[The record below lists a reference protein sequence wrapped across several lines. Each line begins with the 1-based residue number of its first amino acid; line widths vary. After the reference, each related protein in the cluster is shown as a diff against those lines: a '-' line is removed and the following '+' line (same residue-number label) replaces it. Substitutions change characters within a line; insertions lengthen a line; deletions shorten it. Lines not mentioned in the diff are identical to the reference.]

1 MNDTPEPSVAP
12 VRRRRHRVRRLIL
25 ILILLIIIVPIAAA
39 VAAFLTFDPNAYKDR
54 IAAVV
59 KQATGRD
66 VTFAG
71 PLAVKLSWIPTVTA
85 RDVRLANIPGGSA
98 PDMARIDEIETRVA
112 LLPFLQHRIDIQN
125 LVLRGPSILLER
137 TADGRPNWLFQRQ
150 GSVQAGAAPSS
161 NLQVGTDQTGA
172 AWRVT
177 IDALEIT
184 DGHLIWK
191 DDRSGKTATLDLAH
205 ATLAAQSAGTA
216 APDTLPMTVA
226 ANATWQGTAV
236 TLSGTTGPFAHLTNP
251 DDRSAWPLRLTLA
264 AAGASMVAE
273 GSVTDPLHG
282 RGYAIALHGSAPML
296 EALNPLLPAGT
307 APLPPIH
314 GLMVAA
320 NLADAGQPLPR
331 ITNLTVQ
338 AQASDLDSLAH
349 GLKLDSLSMITP
361 ALDQPVT
368 IDILGERGGLAFTLS
383 GSIGPLGGI
392 MAPTIPAPG
401 YPVDLMLSAAQSN
414 LHLTGTVAA
423 PRTLRGADLAVA
435 TQIADLSVLSP
446 LAGTPLPRFTTLAG
460 TAKLNDAAQGFGQGF
475 SLTAL
480 NLTAP
485 EGDLEGQFGITY
497 SGRTKVVAALRSTRL
512 DVDALLGISA
522 PPAAAPAAPPLA
534 PPTPVPAP
542 PVVPVAPV
550 KAQARLIPDLPL
562 PVAGL
567 RAIDGTIG
575 VAFAS
580 LRYGGAEYRALV
592 AQATLADG
600 VLSLAPSSVVVPG
613 GAIALA
619 GTLDAHGP
627 VPRLALSGQAQAI
640 AIAPL
645 LAALGAPQAASGLA
659 SGFVTITATGATTR
673 AMAATLSGP
682 IGISAVNG
690 VVDGRALA
698 TIAGPALR
706 AARVL
711 PPELLTAAGNVAVR
725 CFALRLDTTNG
736 LATVGALV
744 LDTSNLLLQG
754 TGFVNFGSEGL
765 ALSLKPELRLGQ
777 TDVSVPVTVNGTFAA
792 PHLASSGS
800 VTIDDQSNHAKGLN
814 GFLQSLLGNK
824 RKVAPAANA
833 CGPALA
839 LARNGQPGP
848 APEDGGPGGVLQK
861 PINLLQQLINGQ

>member
-1 MNDTPEPSVAP
+1 MNDTPEPLVVP

-25 ILILLIIIVPIAAA
+25 IVILLIIVVPIAAA

-85 RDVRLANIPGGSA
+85 RDVRLANIPGASA

-112 LLPFLQHRIDIQN
+112 LLPFLQHRIEIQN

-150 GSVQAGAAPSS
+150 DSTQSGAAPSS

-172 AWRVT
+172 PWRVT

-184 DGHLIWK
+184 NGHLTWK
-191 DDRSGKTATLDLAH
+191 DDRSGKTAALDLAH

-226 ANATWQGTAV
+226 ADATWQGTAV

-251 DDRSAWPLRLTLA
+251 DDRSAWPLHLTLA
-264 AAGASMVAE
+264 AAGASVLAE
-273 GSVTDPLHG
+273 GSITDPLHG
-282 RGYAIALHGSAPML
+282 HGYAIALHGSAPVL

-320 NLADAGQPLPR
+320 NVADTGQPLPR

-383 GSIGPLGGI
+383 GSIGPLGGLL
-392 MAPTIPAPG
+392 APAIPAPG

-414 LHLTGTVAA
+414 LHLTGTIAA
-423 PRTLRGADLAVA
+423 PRTLRGADLTVA

-485 EGDLEGQFGITY
+485 EGDLEGQFGMTY
-497 SGRTKVVAALRSTRL
+497 GARTKVVAALRSTRL
-512 DVDALLGISA
+512 DVDALRGISA
-522 PPAAAPAAPPLA
+522 PTAAPATVAAAPA
-534 PPTPVPAP
+534 TPAP
-542 PVVPVAPV
+542 LPV
-550 KAQARLIPDLPL
+550 KTQARLIPDLPL

-567 RAIDGTIG
+567 RAMDGTIG

-600 VLSLAPSSVVVPG
+600 VLSLAPSSVVIPG
-613 GAIALA
+613 GAVALA

-645 LAALGAPQAASGLA
+645 LAALGGPQAASGLA
-659 SGFVTITATGATTR
+659 SGFANLTATGGTTR

-682 IGISAVNG
+682 IGISTVNG

-698 TIAGPALR
+698 GLAGPALR

-725 CFALRLDTTNG
+725 CFALRLDAING

-744 LDTSNLLLQG
+744 LDTSNLLMQG
-754 TGFVNFGSEGL
+754 TGVVNFGTEGL
-765 ALSLKPELRLGQ
+765 ALALKPELRLGQ

-800 VTIDDQSNHAKGLN
+800 VTIDDQSHTNGLN

-824 RKVAPAANA
+824 RKATPASNA